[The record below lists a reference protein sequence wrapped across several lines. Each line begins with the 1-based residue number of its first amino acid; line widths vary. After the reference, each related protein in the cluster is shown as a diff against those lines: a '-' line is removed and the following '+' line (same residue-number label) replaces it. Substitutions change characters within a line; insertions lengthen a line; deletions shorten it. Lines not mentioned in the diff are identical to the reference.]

1 MHQCPVTIWSVAGSI
16 RLEDDQ
22 ILFIRQNILNPDPT
36 MLLVNVVLNTN
47 NLENYFSFLFSKFI
61 DLLFNCIV
69 LFMIQFKI
77 SEAPH
82 CV

>member
-1 MHQCPVTIWSVAGSI
+1 M
-16 RLEDDQ
+16 

-69 LFMIQFKI
+69 LIMIQFKI